1 MSGMFADK
9 ADRLQEWQSINFSS
23 LKSAHQQTT
32 IYEMAMHH
40 IFNATIR
47 LQTGAFWIDELESC
61 CLSDGSKCYDRFY
74 RAMPPRVCSHRISVG
89 AF

>member
-1 MSGMFADK
+1 VFADN

-23 LKSAHQQTT
+23 LKPGYQQTT
-32 IYEMAMHH
+32 IYEMAMRH

-47 LQTGAFWIDELESC
+47 LPTGAFWIDELESC
-61 CLSDGSKCYDRFY
+61 CLSEGSKRYDRFY
-74 RAMPPRVCSHRISVG
+74 RAMPPRVWSQRISVG